1 MDSKDVL
8 RDIRRQIENGL
19 EEEITKKECLLT
31 CMLLEWLMRNEIISS
46 VHVEMFIDEQ
56 VGKTIANRE
65 GLINEELLEKG
76 HV

>member
-1 MDSKDVL
+1 MDNKNIL